1 MMPCLSLIVAAF
13 NEEAS
18 IPRLYDRIAKM
29 DWPTLGL
36 EIEIIFV
43 DDHSS
48 DGTPRLLRE
57 LAARDSRVKWLRF
70 SRNFGSHKAFTAG
83 LERATGDAAVI
94 LAADLQ
100 DPPETI
106 PQLVEKWR
114 GGARVVW
121 AVRGARPGEKWINV
135 LTARLYYLLMR
146 RIAVAEMPATGADF
160 LLMDRMVL
168 NALKAAPE
176 RHTSLLALIQWM
188 GFEQANITYAKEA
201 RTAGVSKWTFS
212 KRLKLAVDSFVSFS
226 YFPIRAMSVTGL
238 VFALFGFAYAAFL
251 IIRRLLLLTP
261 VEGWTSLI
269 SVVLITSGVQLLM
282 LGVLG
287 EYLWRAFD
295 ESRGRPRYI
304 VEDSGGFGEGS
315 VAETGSATVAKL

>member
-1 MMPCLSLIVAAF
+1 MRRLSLVIAAF
-13 NEEAS
+13 NEEAN
-18 IPRLYDRIAKM
+18 IPRLYDRIAKI
-29 DWPTLGL
+29 DWVALEL

-43 DDHSS
+43 DDHSR
-48 DGTPRLLRE
+48 DGTPGILRN
-57 LAARDSRVKWLRF
+57 LAARDGRVKWLRF

-106 PQLVEKWR
+106 SQLVEKWR
-114 GGARVVW
+114 AGAKVVW
-121 AVRGARPGEKWINV
+121 AVRGTRHGEKRTNIV
-135 LTARLYYLLMR
+135 AARIYYLLMR
-146 RIAVAEMPATGADF
+146 RISVAEMPATGADF
-160 LLMDRMVL
+160 LLMDRRVL
-168 NALKAAPE
+168 DALRAAPE
-176 RHTSLLALIQWM
+176 RHTSLLALVQWM
-188 GFEQANITYAKEA
+188 GFEQASIVYAKEA

-226 YFPIRAMSVTGL
+226 YLPIRAMSVTG
-238 VFALFGFAYAAFL
+238 VGFAFFGFAYAGFL
-251 IIRRLLLLTP
+251 IVRRMLLLTP
-261 VEGWTSLI
+261 IEGWTSLI
-269 SVVLITSGVQLLM
+269 SVVLITSGVQLIM

-304 VEDSGGFGEGS
+304 VEDSSEF
-315 VAETGSATVAKL
+315 